1 MNNVGLGGRIQVH
14 NPPCCK
20 YNTEKEENDLMSY
33 LAAILKFFGAVIS
46 SMQEVEIVATI
57 LPTNRIYL

>member
-20 YNTEKEENDLMSY
+20 YNTEKEENDL
-33 LAAILKFFGAVIS
+33 KFFGAVIS